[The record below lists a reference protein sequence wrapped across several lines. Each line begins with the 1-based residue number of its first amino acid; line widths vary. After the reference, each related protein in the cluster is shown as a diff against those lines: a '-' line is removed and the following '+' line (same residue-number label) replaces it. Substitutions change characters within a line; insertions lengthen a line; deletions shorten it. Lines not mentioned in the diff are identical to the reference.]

1 MLEKCTE
8 MASDIKDIE
17 VLFKIGD
24 ALKNVQ
30 RRLAGLISVYILQC
44 KKINETVLILT
55 KKGY

>member
-1 MLEKCTE
+1 

-30 RRLAGLISVYILQC
+30 RRFPGLISVYILQC